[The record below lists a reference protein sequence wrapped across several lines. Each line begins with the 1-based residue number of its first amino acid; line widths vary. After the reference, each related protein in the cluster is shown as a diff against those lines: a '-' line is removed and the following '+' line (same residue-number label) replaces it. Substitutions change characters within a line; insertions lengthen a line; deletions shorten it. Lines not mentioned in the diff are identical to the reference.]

1 MAFPAPS
8 LTAPA
13 RDITPLA
20 RHANTARLRTASAA
34 ADARLHSGLFHLQSS
49 PVTVATTDLEL
60 TRVRTLLGARAA
72 RFDLAVLPECTSTN
86 TLLGERASGGA
97 PSGSVIWALE
107 QTAGRGRRGRV
118 WRSKAGD
125 SLTFSLLWR
134 FTTSN
139 ALAGLSLAVGLAVA
153 QALEGL
159 GARKVQLKWPND
171 IWLDGRKLGGILV
184 ELQQVG
190 TRCAAIIGIGVNL
203 LPPPAEGIDQEFAGL
218 SQALDRTADG
228 AEVLA
233 AILGTLGPLLDRFS
247 EDGFAPFQADWM
259 ARHALQAQA
268 VRLLDDRTSLD
279 AVCLGV
285 DPEGALLLDVGGSV
299 RRILGGDV
307 SLRGAR

>member
-1 MAFPAPS
+1 MALPFAVPA
-8 LTAPA
+8 
-13 RDITPLA
+13 
-20 RHANTARLRTASAA
+20 
-34 ADARLHSGLFHLQSS
+34 
-49 PVTVATTDLEL
+49 VTVATDSEL
-60 TRVRTLLGARAA
+60 SRVRTLLGARAA
-72 RFDLAVLPECTSTN
+72 RFDLAVLPQCASTN
-86 TLLGERASGGA
+86 TLLAERASGGA

-118 WRSKAGD
+118 WQSKAGD

-134 FTTSN
+134 FTTSS

-153 QALEGL
+153 QAMETL
-159 GARKVQLKWPND
+159 GARGVQLKWPND

-203 LPPPAEGIDQEFAGL
+203 QPPSAAGIDQEVAGL
-218 SQALDRTADG
+218 SQALQPVPEA
-228 AEVLA
+228 AQVLA
-233 AILGTLGPLLDRFS
+233 AILTSLGPVLDRFAD
-247 EDGFAPFQADWM
+247 EGFAPFQADWM

-268 VRLLDDRTSLD
+268 VRLVDDRTSLD

-285 DPEGALLLDVGGSV
+285 DPEGALLLDVGGNV

>member
-1 MAFPAPS
+1 
-8 LTAPA
+8 
-13 RDITPLA
+13 
-20 RHANTARLRTASAA
+20 
-34 ADARLHSGLFHLQSS
+34 
-49 PVTVATTDLEL
+49 VTVATTDLEL

-72 RFDLAVLPECTSTN
+72 RFDLVVLPECGSTN
-86 TLLGERASGGA
+86 TLLGERAGGGA
-97 PSGSVIWALE
+97 PAGSVIWALE
-107 QTAGRGRRGRV
+107 QTAGRGRRGRA
-118 WRSKAGD
+118 WRSNAGD

-153 QALEGL
+153 QALEAL
-159 GARKVQLKWPND
+159 GASKVQLKWPND

-203 LPPPAEGIDQEFAGL
+203 VPPPTDGIDQEVAGL
-218 SQALDRTADG
+218 SQALDRAPEG

-233 AILGTLGPLLDRFS
+233 AILGALGPLLDRFA

-268 VRLLDDRTSLD
+268 VRLVDDRASLD

-307 SLRGAR
+307 SLRGVR